1 MKKLLL
7 KIAKY
12 SAITLAVVIAL
23 MLILPTFFSGK
34 IKEEIE
40 KYVNSSVSAKVTYK
54 DPRLT
59 FFAHFPVLTV
69 TIGDISV
76 SGVSGYEKDT
86 LIFAE
91 RLSLG
96 VDILSLLSDSL
107 SVESIYGKALKVN
120 IIMGK
125 DGTTN
130 FDIFP
135 QSSPADTTESDGAS
149 SDLYIKKIFITDSQ
163 LQYFQ
168 ESTDMRVLLD
178 TLNLRGNAQIRS
190 GELKLFTLLDAQK
203 FSFSFDG
210 VKYIKNRKSEIE
222 VTTSIDSSFTKFTF
236 ADGLLKLDGVA
247 ASFAGAIETPQKG
260 MIANF
265 KLSTDIAN
273 LNEIAALLPPAY
285 SLEGKN
291 IELRGDGLFE
301 VKLTGGSSDLE
312 GSYPDLM
319 VNISVSDG
327 YIKEQSAPV
336 PLDSINMSASLL
348 IPGLEFDD
356 AIFEMNNLSFKLDT
370 TTSRASFSIKTS
382 SDYLISADISGGADM
397 SLFTKALGMKGFA
410 FTGDLSYSIKANGV
424 YNKERG
430 EIPVTDATITVTNG
444 SVTTPYITESIEEIN
459 ATVSLRSAKGGM
471 GDLILDIDPLKFKF
485 VEGPFTLDCRLENFN
500 NLKYS
505 ISSSGV
511 LNLDRIYAMFAIDSA
526 SVNGVLN
533 TDFALKGDQLSI
545 TKGEYDKIE
554 GRGTLELS
562 KFEYKSANYIHP
574 FIIPSATFQF
584 ERERAMLSNT
594 TIGYGSNKITLDEV
608 RPHYS
613 GRLYCAYSTK

>member
-203 FSFSFDG
+203 FSC
-210 VKYIKNRKSEIE
+210 
-222 VTTSIDSSFTKFTF
+222 SFTSCLF
-236 ADGLLKLDGVA
+236 A
-247 ASFAGAIETPQKG
+247 
-260 MIANF
+260 
-265 KLSTDIAN
+265 
-273 LNEIAALLPPAY
+273 
-285 SLEGKN
+285 
-291 IELRGDGLFE
+291 
-301 VKLTGGSSDLE
+301 
-312 GSYPDLM
+312 
-319 VNISVSDG
+319 
-327 YIKEQSAPV
+327 
-336 PLDSINMSASLL
+336 
-348 IPGLEFDD
+348 
-356 AIFEMNNLSFKLDT
+356 
-370 TTSRASFSIKTS
+370 
-382 SDYLISADISGGADM
+382 
-397 SLFTKALGMKGFA
+397 
-410 FTGDLSYSIKANGV
+410 
-424 YNKERG
+424 
-430 EIPVTDATITVTNG
+430 
-444 SVTTPYITESIEEIN
+444 
-459 ATVSLRSAKGGM
+459 
-471 GDLILDIDPLKFKF
+471 
-485 VEGPFTLDCRLENFN
+485 
-500 NLKYS
+500 
-505 ISSSGV
+505 
-511 LNLDRIYAMFAIDSA
+511 
-526 SVNGVLN
+526 
-533 TDFALKGDQLSI
+533 
-545 TKGEYDKIE
+545 
-554 GRGTLELS
+554 
-562 KFEYKSANYIHP
+562 
-574 FIIPSATFQF
+574 
-584 ERERAMLSNT
+584 
-594 TIGYGSNKITLDEV
+594 
-608 RPHYS
+608 
-613 GRLYCAYSTK
+613 